1 MKKTDPCLS
10 GVIGREIPVGPL
22 IHKMDKMLSRNMA
35 AMMRSAGLDELTLM
49 HGWIL
54 RYLYERQWE
63 EIFQKDIEKFFS
75 IGRSTVTNLIQLM
88 ERNGYIARE
97 SVPGDARLK
106 KVKLTEKGIT
116 NHEMAEEF
124 IRRLDGELIRGLT
137 EEELDTFYSVMNK
150 IKGNLRDVWTAGEEE
165 GYASCTAKGSKG
177 I

>member
-63 EIFQKDIEKFFS
+63 EIFQKDIEKYS
-75 IGRSTVTNLIQLM
+75 DIGFGASTI
-88 ERNGYIARE
+88 
-97 SVPGDARLK
+97 S
-106 KVKLTEKGIT
+106 
-116 NHEMAEEF
+116 F
-124 IRRLDGELIRGLT
+124 II
-137 EEELDTFYSVMNK
+137 
-150 IKGNLRDVWTAGEEE
+150 
-165 GYASCTAKGSKG
+165 
-177 I
+177 